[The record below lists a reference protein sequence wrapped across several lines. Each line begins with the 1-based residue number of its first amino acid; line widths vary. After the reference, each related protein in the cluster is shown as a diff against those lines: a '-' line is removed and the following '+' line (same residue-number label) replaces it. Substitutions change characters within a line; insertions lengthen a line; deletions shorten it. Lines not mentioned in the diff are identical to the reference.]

1 MNHLPFPRTEM
12 AEHATAAR
20 MAFKARGSGGSEEER
35 GGGRQ
40 GLPSQLAAPDFQ
52 PVNEI
57 EYILWALL
65 IRADLFVTI

>member
-1 MNHLPFPRTEM
+1 MPRLREWRSKRVG
-12 AEHATAAR
+12 AVGAR
-20 MAFKARGSGGSEEER
+20 RKG

-40 GLPSQLAAPDFQ
+40 GLTSQLAAPDFQ